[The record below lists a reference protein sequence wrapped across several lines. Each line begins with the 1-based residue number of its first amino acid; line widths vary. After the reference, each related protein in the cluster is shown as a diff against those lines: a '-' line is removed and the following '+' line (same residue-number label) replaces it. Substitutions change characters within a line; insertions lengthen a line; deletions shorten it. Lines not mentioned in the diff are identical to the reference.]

1 MVGVLWA
8 WAVLWAQGQWDQDLS
23 LALELITYSALM
35 KGGVGVG
42 GFVLPQLNVPD
53 FVDSPGK
60 ALPSLGSGCMGRGAC
75 LGEKVGEGARAEEG
89 RGTVVGM

>member
-1 MVGVLWA
+1 M
-8 WAVLWAQGQWDQDLS
+8 
-23 LALELITYSALM
+23 
-35 KGGVGVG
+35 G